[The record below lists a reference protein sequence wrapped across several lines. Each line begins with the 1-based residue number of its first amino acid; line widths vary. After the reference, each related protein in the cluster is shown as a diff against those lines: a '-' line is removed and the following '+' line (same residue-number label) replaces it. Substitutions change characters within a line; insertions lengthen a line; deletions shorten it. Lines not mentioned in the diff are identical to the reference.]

1 MTPVRS
7 TDERPFAA
15 GGAGAGAR
23 PLLAE
28 DRGGF
33 VGRHGLWTDA
43 QYAAAAQLRRVID
56 ETGIELVRFA
66 FADPHGILRGKTVTR
81 SALASALRSGITAPS
96 SLLLKDSS
104 GLSAFPVFSPGAPPG
119 LGAAGDVVLVP
130 DPRTFRVVPWAARTG
145 WVLCD
150 LHFPDGSPVPFC
162 SRGILR
168 GQLAALAGRGYRMT
182 VGAELE
188 FHLFRADPFGAE
200 RVGRPGAPGAA
211 PVVRPTTAGA
221 QLLHE
226 EALDG
231 LDDLVQALHHG
242 LTGLDLPLRSLELE
256 FGPSQLELTLEAA
269 DAAAAADAVTI
280 CRTAVRQ
287 IARRLGYLAT
297 FMARPQG
304 SAAASSGWH
313 LHQSLTDIATGRPA
327 FMPAPGPPLVGDGQ
341 ADASERGDGDAAR
354 PAVLSPAGQAY
365 LEGILRHAPGA
376 TAFATPT
383 VNGYKRF
390 RPHSLAPDRIAWGI
404 DNKGA
409 MVRAVGG
416 PGDPATRLENRS
428 GEPAANPYLYIASQL
443 ASGMVGITNDFP
455 LRPPTD
461 DPYGA
466 DVSRLPRSLGDAV
479 AALERDQALR
489 AALTPA
495 VIDWYAAIKRS
506 EFDRYL
512 RHVSDWEQREYLGL
526 F

>member
-1 MTPVRS
+1 MRS
-7 TDERPFAA
+7 TDERPFAE
-15 GGAGAGAR
+15 GGTGAR
-23 PLLAE
+23 ARALLAE
-28 DRGGF
+28 DRAGF
-33 VGRHGLWTDA
+33 IGRHGLWTDA

-56 ETGIELVRFA
+56 ETGVEMVRFA
-66 FADPHGILRGKTVTR
+66 FADSHGVLRGKTLTR
-81 SALASALRSGITAPS
+81 SSLAAALRSGITAPS
-96 SLLLKDSS
+96 SLLLKDTS
-104 GLSAFPVFSPGAPPG
+104 GKSVFPVFSPLAEPG
-119 LGAAGDVVLVP
+119 LGGAGDIVLVP
-130 DPRTFRVVPWAARTG
+130 DPGTFRVVPWASHTG

-150 LHFPDGSPVPFC
+150 VHFPDGSRVPFC

-168 GQLAALAGRGYRMT
+168 GQLAALAGRGYQMI

-188 FHLFRADPFGAE
+188 FHIFRPDPFAAE
-200 RVGRPGAPGAA
+200 RVGKPGAPGAA

-226 EALDG
+226 ETLDG
-231 LDDLVQALHHG
+231 LDDLVQALHQG
-242 LTGLDLPLRSLELE
+242 LTALDLPLRSLELE
-256 FGPSQLELTLEAA
+256 FGPSQLELTMEAA
-269 DAAAAADAVTI
+269 DAGVTADAVTV

-287 IARRLGYLAT
+287 IARRLGYQAT
-297 FMARPQG
+297 FMSRPQG
-304 SAAASSGWH
+304 AETASAGWH
-313 LHQSLTDIATGRPA
+313 LHQSLTEITTRRPV
-327 FMPAPGPPLVGDGQ
+327 FMPDAGDPRVGGGSSGDSERMVDGPGPL
-341 ADASERGDGDAAR
+341 ER
-354 PAVLSPAGQAY
+354 LSPAGQAY
-365 LEGILRHAPGA
+365 LEGILRHAAAA
-376 TAFATPT
+376 TAFAAPT

-390 RPHSLAPDRIAWGI
+390 QPHSLAPDRIAWGI

-409 MVRAVGG
+409 MVRVVGG

-443 ASGMVGITNDFP
+443 ASGMDGVTNAFS
-455 LRPPTD
+455 LRLPTD

-466 DVSRLPRSLGDAV
+466 DASRLPRSLGDAV

-512 RHVSDWEQREYLGL
+512 RHVSDWEQREYLGI